1 MPLLRTVTLVD
12 GVFVASV
19 VALWVAC
26 LGYLTNRHEAARAV
40 AMAGWTTFALFWTYT
55 AVDYLTTSRTFLG
68 IIGLVTV
75 SLSAY
80 TVTLVARR
88 ADAGSR
94 LTVAFAVM
102 GLLFLPFEFVEPIH
116 RAVLGG
122 VAAHTAWGL
131 SLVGFDPII
140 GYGPQGYPNVVYFS
154 GLPPRYGVA
163 IVSAC
168 SGISAISLFA
178 GLVAATRAPTKRR
191 LAFAV
196 GIGVFVYLLNVVRAM
211 FVAGALGG
219 AWFGFATSVTA
230 SLYRVTDPRLASYYV
245 AEYLVS
251 QVLIVVVLLWVYVRL
266 SSMLPE
272 LQDLVGGVVDTAA
285 GDWRRLT
292 GQM

>member
-12 GVFVASV
+12 GVFVACV

-26 LGYLTNRHEAARAV
+26 LGYLTDHEEPARAV
-40 AMAGWTTFALFWTYT
+40 ALAGWSTFALFWAYT
-55 AVDYLTTSRTFLG
+55 SLDYLTTSRTFLG
-68 IIGLVTV
+68 SIGLVTV
-75 SLSAY
+75 VLSAY
-80 TVTLVARR
+80 TVSLVARR
-88 ADAGSR
+88 ADAGTR

-131 SLVGFDPII
+131 SLVGFDPVI
-140 GYGPQGYPNVVYFS
+140 GYGPQGYPNAVYFV
-154 GLPPRYGVA
+154 GLPPRYGIA

-178 GLVAATRAPTKRR
+178 GLVVATRAPPKRR

-196 GIGVFVYLLNVVRAM
+196 GIGAFVYLLNVVRAM

-219 AWFGFATSVTA
+219 PWFGFAAGVTG
-230 SLYRVTDPRLASYYV
+230 SLYGVTDPRLASYYV

-272 LQDLVGGVVDTAA
+272 LQELVGGVVDTATA
-285 GDWRRLT
+285 DWRRLT